1 MSRFDRSSPELH
13 GRRQAPSAL
22 ACFGPLLTALLAL
35 ACCAA
40 ASAEVYRY
48 QDADGRWFF
57 TDRPRPGQSEAESH
71 PARADAAPP
80 EVSAPRDL
88 AARLRQRFQPAN
100 PVEQSSLAVVKVTSM
115 VGTGSGFFVSEDGLL
130 LTNRHVVRPPD
141 EWAAKQEDQ
150 LERFKAEIDR
160 LERQLSLPRER
171 YADPDAYDRGKR
183 RLREHA
189 LAYRQAKRELEMKGY
204 AVALQTAFEVELKD
218 GRKLSADLVNVSSNH
233 DLALLQLKGY
243 RTPLIQPMRSGQ
255 LHQTQPVYAIGS
267 PLGISDTI
275 TAGTYTGSRDG
286 LLVTDARIMP
296 GNSGGPMVNEAGE
309 AVGINTWK
317 ATQEGDPRARGFGL
331 AIPIMAA
338 FTEFPELRS
347 SAEAESPKTLDQHQK
362 DQPDH
367 HDRAAGELRD

>member
-1 MSRFDRSSPELH
+1 M
-13 GRRQAPSAL
+13 
-22 ACFGPLLTALLAL
+22 LAL

-48 QDADGRWFF
+48 RDADGRWFF
-57 TDRPRPGQSEAESH
+57 TDRPRPGQAEAESD
-71 PARADAAPP
+71 PTRADAAQP
-80 EVSAPRDL
+80 EISATRDL
-88 AARLRQRFQPAN
+88 ATRLHQRFQPTS
-100 PVEQSSLAVVKVTSM
+100 PVEQSSLAVVKVTSA
-115 VGTGSGFFVSEDGLL
+115 VGTGSGFFVSDDGLI
-130 LTNRHVVRPPD
+130 LTNRHVVRPPE
-141 EWAAKQEDQ
+141 EWAAKQEEQ

-171 YADPDAYDRGKR
+171 YADPDAYDRSKR
-183 RLREHA
+183 HLREHS

-218 GRKLSADLVNVSSNH
+218 GSKLAADLVNVGSNH

-255 LHQTQPVYAIGS
+255 LRQTQPVYAIGS

-317 ATQEGDPRARGFGL
+317 ATQEGDPHARGFGL
-331 AIPIMAA
+331 AIPIMEALS
-338 FTEFPELRS
+338 EFPELRS
-347 SAEAESPKTLDQHQK
+347 SAEAD
-362 DQPDH
+362 
-367 HDRAAGELRD
+367 